1 MADVKS
7 RSLQRVL
14 ALLAAVLTLSGA
26 KAETGALNDP
36 VAYCKA
42 TGTIDAPD
50 AKYKGSAVPDWM
62 VAKAYPP
69 ERDQGAERRRH
80 GSEEGDRLA
89 LRVGRRADVRAR
101 PQCGKA
107 STNKTPTK
115 AMQNY
120 CVAET
125 PSADVIPLYVIGH
138 ETPMTYDWGCHGKEP
153 IIKRPGIQG

>member
-80 GSEEGDRLA
+80 ESEEGDRLA

-101 PQCGKA
+101 QC
-107 STNKTPTK
+107 P
-115 AMQNY
+115 AMRQGEHEQDSHQGD
-120 CVAET
+120 AELLRRRDAERRCD
-125 PSADVIPLYVIGH
+125 SALRDRARNSDDL
-138 ETPMTYDWGCHGKEP
+138 
-153 IIKRPGIQG
+153 